1 MKVLYGIKMEFL
13 ENFSFLQN
21 YRKVEIRGI
30 KHVYRLLVQ
39 SFSINFIE
47 DLCHNELKQIK
58 VSRIN

>member
-1 MKVLYGIKMEFL
+1 MEFL